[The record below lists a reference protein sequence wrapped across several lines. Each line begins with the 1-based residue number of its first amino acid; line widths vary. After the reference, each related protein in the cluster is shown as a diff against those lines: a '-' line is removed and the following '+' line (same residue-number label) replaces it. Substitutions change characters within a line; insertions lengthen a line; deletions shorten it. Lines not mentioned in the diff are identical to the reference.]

1 MAKFFFS
8 IISILIVFSGC
19 INFAGDCEKTIV
31 KQALTPDGKL
41 QAVRVRIDC
50 GATTTPSSSI
60 RIVENGDSTDMGDP
74 KNTIVSE
81 AAGTDFYWQ
90 NNDSLFIKG
99 ADTANGNFMK
109 DSFFLSKTNRKI
121 TIVYSKP

>member
-1 MAKFFFS
+1 MARFFFS
-8 IISILIVFSGC
+8 IVSILVAFSGC
-19 INFAGDCEKTIV
+19 INIAGDCEETIV
-31 KQALTPDGKL
+31 KRAVAPNGKL
-41 QAVRVRIDC
+41 QAVRVRVDC

-60 RIVENGDSTDMGDP
+60 RIVENSDSTDMGDP

-90 NNDSLFIKG
+90 NNDSLFVEG

-109 DSFFLSKTNRKI
+109 GSFFLSKTNRKI